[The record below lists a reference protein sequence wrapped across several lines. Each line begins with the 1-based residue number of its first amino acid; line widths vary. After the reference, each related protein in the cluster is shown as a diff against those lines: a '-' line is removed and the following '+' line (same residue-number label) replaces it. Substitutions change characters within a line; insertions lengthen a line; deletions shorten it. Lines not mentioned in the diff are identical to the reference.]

1 MLIYLVT
8 DNNPQHQEQ
17 VSSLYSPSSLNVQYP
32 TVQILLVEIGWTNRP
47 GGNKV
52 WWFFC
57 PIWENGMF
65 EYILA
70 TGVSLNWPLKFWPV
84 WLVSLVSALV
94 ATWLCEK
101 IALRL
106 NIIDKPDKLVKTH
119 QKPIPYLGGV
129 GIFIGLA
136 AGVLTALYFLP
147 QDSPSVARKWLFGT
161 LGAGAVAFVVGCIDD
176 IIDIRPRQKIIGQ
189 VAAAI
194 VLAAAG
200 VTPML
205 YSLSWPA
212 KLIVDT
218 IAVIIFVLGATN
230 SLNLLDGLDGL
241 CAGVTMIMAGALL
254 LLATLA
260 GVIQD
265 GLTAG
270 DSIRVVVS
278 LALLGSVCGFLPFN
292 YHPARIFMGDA
303 GSLLLGLIMAAMM
316 ILFSEKTFQFWM
328 ASVAIFGLPILD
340 TTVAFARRIINK
352 RPLFVPDRGHIYD
365 QMMDR
370 GITLRKTV
378 NLCYG
383 LTAVY
388 ALVGL
393 AVSQMPLAWAIV
405 TCAGLAAIS
414 LLVVWKKGY
423 LEMTGLRGATRK
435 DRQPD

>member
-1 MLIYLVT
+1 ML
-8 DNNPQHQEQ
+8 
-17 VSSLYSPSSLNVQYP
+17 
-32 TVQILLVEIGWTNRP
+32 
-47 GGNKV
+47 
-52 WWFFC
+52 
-57 PIWENGMF
+57 

-70 TGVSLNWPLKFWPV
+70 TEKPLTWPV
-84 WLVSLVSALV
+84 RYWPVIPIAFIVSVI
-94 ATWLCEK
+94 ATRLCEK
-101 IALRL
+101 IAIRL
-106 NIIDKPDKLVKTH
+106 GIVDKPDALVKTH
-119 QKPIPYLGGV
+119 KQATPYLGGV

-136 AGVLTALYFLP
+136 AGVLAALYFLP
-147 QDSPSVARKWLFGT
+147 QDSSSVARKWLFGI
-161 LGAGAVAFVVGCIDD
+161 LIAGAVACVVGCIDD
-176 IIDIRPRQKIIGQ
+176 IVDIRPRQKIIGQ
-189 VAAAI
+189 VAAAF
-194 VLAAAG
+194 VLTAVG

-218 IAVIIFVLGATN
+218 IVVIIFVLGATN

-241 CAGVTMIMAGALL
+241 CAGVTIIMAGALL

-260 GVIQD
+260 GVTQD
-265 GLTAG
+265 GLTTG
-270 DSIRVVVS
+270 DSARIVVS
-278 LALLGSVCGFLPFN
+278 SALLGGVCGFLPFN

-328 ASVAIFGLPILD
+328 ASVVVFGLPILD

-388 ALVGL
+388 AMVGL

-435 DRQPD
+435 DRKPD